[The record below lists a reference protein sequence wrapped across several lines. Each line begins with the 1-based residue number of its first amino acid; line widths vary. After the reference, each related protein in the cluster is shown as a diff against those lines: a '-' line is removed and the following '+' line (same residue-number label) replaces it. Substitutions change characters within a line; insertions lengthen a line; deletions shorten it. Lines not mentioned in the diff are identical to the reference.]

1 MKKMPGFARTAA
13 KKCRNM
19 EGCALKESHPSFFYT
34 CGIMKEKVMCYII
47 EDRNHSKDT
56 GVKDEDQRLA

>member
-1 MKKMPGFARTAA
+1 
-13 KKCRNM
+13 M